1 MGDDTSYKPSA
12 TAKAGRR
19 AGGASSLGS
28 TSGGSGGGMFAPMK
42 PGMFASAMGFNPVK
56 IGAADEKPVEEPKPA
71 AAAPPPKAEERP
83 SALSSVKTAA
93 DLSLD
98 DITPLA
104 DVSIDEAP
112 RAQAAPRSHEA
123 KPALPSPLKSGESVN
138 SGTFDRLAPA
148 GPPPPGYP
156 PPCRCLTARPHPAPV
171 SARAAA
177 APVDPASPRRPRAR
191 ARGGP
196 RRPRRAAPEPA
207 RGARGAVGA
216 RGGGRAGG
224 VTRQRLQG

>member
-56 IGAADEKPVEEPKPA
+56 IGAADEKHVEEPKPA

-123 KPALPSPLKSGESVN
+123 KPALPSPLKSG
-138 SGTFDRLAPA
+138 TFDRLAPA
-148 GPPPPGYP
+148 GPCSPTPRISPSPPLSYRPPP
-156 PPCRCLTARPHPAPV
+156 
-171 SARAAA
+171 
-177 APVDPASPRRPRAR
+177 PRAR
-191 ARGGP
+191 VGPGSRG
-196 RRPRRAAPEPA
+196 
-207 RGARGAVGA
+207 VS
-216 RGGGRAGG
+216 
-224 VTRQRLQG
+224 